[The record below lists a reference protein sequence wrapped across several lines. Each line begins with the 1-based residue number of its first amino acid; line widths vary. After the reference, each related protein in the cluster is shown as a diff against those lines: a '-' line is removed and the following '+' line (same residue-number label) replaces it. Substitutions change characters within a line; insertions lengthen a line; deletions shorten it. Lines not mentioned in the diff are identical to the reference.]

1 MSDELKEFEAAP
13 EVAEEQEHQVAIPE
27 KFQGKSLDDI
37 VKSYTELEKL
47 HGRQSREMGEL
58 RKLADDLVMRSLQPA
73 TQEVKDDP
81 VDIYSDPDRYIAKM
95 VDNNPKLKE
104 LEVAAKSVQRQ
115 ELLGELKSRYGDV
128 EQIVADPE
136 FQDWV
141 TKSKVRTELFVRADK
156 AFDKDAALELLE
168 TWNERK
174 MITTTKKAK
183 EDQEE
188 RLNNDLGAASS
199 VKGNSGVSEGGGKI
213 YRRADIIRL
222 QITDPKRYEK
232 LAPEIRKAYAE
243 GRVK

>member
-13 EVAEEQEHQVAIPE
+13 EVTQEHEVAIPE

-73 TQEVKDDP
+73 AQEVKDDP
-81 VDIYSDPDRYIAKM
+81 VDIYTDPDRYIAKM
-95 VDNNPKLKE
+95 VDNNPKLQQ
-104 LEVAAKSVQRQ
+104 LEIAAKSVQRQ
-115 ELLGELKSRYGDV
+115 ELLGELKGRYGDV
-128 EQIVADPE
+128 EQIVSDPE

-141 TKSKVRTELFVRADK
+141 SKSKVRTELFVRADK
-156 AFDKDAALELLE
+156 AYDKDAALELLE

-174 MITTTKKAK
+174 MISSTKQAK
-183 EDQEE
+183 EEQEE
-188 RLNNDLGAASS
+188 RLSNDLGAAGS
-199 VKGNSGVSEGGGKI
+199 VKGNSGVSEGGSKI

-222 QITDPKRYEK
+222 QITDPKRYQQ
-232 LAPEIRKAYAE
+232 LAPDIRKAYAE
-243 GRVK
+243 GRVR